1 MRWRR
6 GTDLWADLGTG
17 IFVRLAF
24 ALTALAIGAYQ
35 NRALIVA
42 PWVGA
47 VVAADLLQVALD
59 RFYPEVADRWRLVT
73 VGLFLAVTMVA
84 VQGVGAPVIP
94 LTFVPAVYA
103 GVSLGR
109 KGVLLVAWVS
119 LVTPFA
125 MSELTSHHHLH
136 GIRIL
141 ILMGAL
147 ALGTF
152 IASFWH
158 RPPPDEEQL
167 AAGEA
172 RDLLIRLSSLADSL
186 DTGFDV
192 PALGD
197 AALEEIA
204 ESVSLDRAAL
214 LLRHVDDA
222 VPVGLFGHTRVPW
235 PPPTTPGSVLAQS
248 WQQGIAVRSVF
259 GEELNRR
266 YLLTV
271 PVVGTDR
278 AVIGMFAMDRERDPF
293 TTADQRSVES
303 IAERVAPLVEVGVLF
318 SRLRGR
324 AALEERTRLARDMHD
339 GVAQDLAALSFNV
352 DILLQQTEPSD
363 PVHTALD
370 SLRQAMRESL
380 SDIRHQ
386 ITALRMVERPDVSFG
401 SILSATLQSFGT
413 QTGLRTT
420 LTLDESPFRLPAHLE
435 IQIQRIALDLL
446 ADART
451 SRATFVD
458 WDIRLAAP
466 NARLV
471 LMHDGATELSA
482 ASFARQPLQEHA
494 AIIVDVLIPAGLFI
508 DITIGVDP
516 RPHGRRTLS
525 APEPNWPAPP
535 NPGVVPASGEADP
548 GTRVSHTDVLEG
560 TAQE

>member
-109 KGVLLVAWVS
+109 KGVLLVGWVS

-125 MSELTSHHHLH
+125 MAELTSHHNLH

-141 ILMGAL
+141 ILMGAVTL
-147 ALGTF
+147 ATL

-158 RPPPDEEQL
+158 RQRPDEEQL

-197 AALEEIA
+197 AALEETA
-204 ESVSLDRAAL
+204 AAVPLERAAL
-214 LLRHVDDA
+214 LLRHGDDA
-222 VPVGLFGHTRVPW
+222 IPVGLFGHTRVPW
-235 PPPTTPGSVLAQS
+235 PPPTDPGSALTHS
-248 WQQGIAVRSVF
+248 WEQGVAVRRVF
-259 GEELNRR
+259 GDDPNRR

-271 PVVGTDR
+271 PVIGTDGG
-278 AVIGMFAMDRERDPF
+278 VIGMFAMDREHEPF
-293 TTADQRSVES
+293 SPTDQRQVEV
-303 IAERVAPLVEVGVLF
+303 IADRVAPLVEVGVLF

-339 GVAQDLAALSFNV
+339 GVAQDLAALSFSV
-352 DILLQQTEPSD
+352 DILLQQTAKTEPVYS
-363 PVHTALD
+363 ALE
-370 SLRQAMRESL
+370 SLRTAMRESL

-386 ITALRMVERPDVSFG
+386 ISTLRMVERPDVSFG
-401 SILSATLQSFGT
+401 SILSAALQGFG

-451 SRATFVD
+451 SGATFVD

-471 LMHDGATELSA
+471 LMHDGATRLSA
-482 ASFARQPLQEHA
+482 DSFARQPLQEHA
-494 AIIVDVLIPAGLFI
+494 LIIVDALIPAGLFV
-508 DITIGVDP
+508 DITIGTDP

-525 APEPNWPAPP
+525 APEPARSVNSTPVRDHTPA
-535 NPGVVPASGEADP
+535 EDP
-548 GTRVSHTDVLEG
+548 RTGRTHTDVMEG
-560 TAQE
+560 TTQE